1 MLRDIVEVRV
11 MEGYQ
16 LRLRFEDGVEG
27 TVNVAGLV
35 DFSGV
40 FAPLR
45 AHDYFRQVRVNA
57 ELGTICWPNG
67 ADLDPDVLY
76 SRVSGEPIL
85 VAEHETLSET
95 ATI

>member
-1 MLRDIVEVRV
+1 MLRDIIDVQV

-27 TVNVAGLV
+27 ALNVADLV

-76 SRVSGEPIL
+76 SLISGQPIL
-85 VAEHETLSET
+85 VAEHEALPRI